1 LPIDGSNRA
10 DDRPGLGLAGARTP
24 VLTCRA
30 LSHDRKLWLLALL
43 GLVARAAFLVLEPTT
58 HPIADE
64 RTWTNWAVENLV
76 TDKVRF
82 NPLRTRMIFY
92 PPLYPY
98 FIAAPYAL
106 FGSLEAVKW
115 AQILVSALLVPAVGR
130 VGGLFLGERAGLGA
144 AAICAFYPDFI
155 WFSVHFWSET
165 LFLTLLWWAF
175 ERLLAA
181 DAGRSSAA
189 ALAAGVLWGLAILTR
204 ETGLYFTPLAALWL
218 SWRPAAEAGRTRAA
232 AYLLAVALVVLPW
245 THRNWALFGAF
256 VPVSTAGGLNLYQGN
271 APLGRQEVY
280 DRYEAVHGRVEQYRW
295 ARSMG
300 IRAILDRQPL
310 WIFEKLA
317 SEMPRFWEADSLALV
332 HIKRGAYGDV
342 RAPVA
347 VAAWAVTVLPYLA
360 LLGLFVAGLAALEW
374 ERRAVLVLGFLIVYN
389 LLHVA
394 THGFARYRMPI
405 VPIVFVV
412 AAHACV
418 LARQG
423 RYPALS
429 RRRRVIAAAL
439 AIVLVLCV
447 SPSLLANFKDPA
459 FGFADQQDGT
469 RDEPR

>member
-1 LPIDGSNRA
+1 M
-10 DDRPGLGLAGARTP
+10 
-24 VLTCRA
+24 
-30 LSHDRKLWLLALL
+30 SHDRKLWLLALL
-43 GLVARAAFLVLEPTT
+43 GLVARAAFLLLEPST

-64 RTWTNWAVENLV
+64 RTWTNWAVDNLV
-76 TDKVRF
+76 TEKVRF

-106 FGSLEAVKW
+106 FGSLLAVKW

-130 VGGLFLGERAGLGA
+130 VGGLVFGERTGLVA
-144 AAICAFYPDFI
+144 AAVCAFYPDFI

-175 ERLLAA
+175 ERLLTA
-181 DAGRSSAA
+181 DSRKSLWA
-189 ALAAGVLWGLAILTR
+189 ALVAGALWGLAILTR

-218 SWRPAAEAGRTRAA
+218 SWGRRTEAGLSRGA
-232 AYLLAVALVVLPW
+232 AYLLAAALVVLPW
-245 THRNWALFGAF
+245 TYRNWVLFDAF

-271 APLGRQEVY
+271 APLSRQEVY
-280 DRYEAVHGRVEQYRW
+280 DQYEAIHGRVEQYRW

-300 IRAILDRQPL
+300 IRAILDRQPG

-342 RAPVA
+342 RSAAA
-347 VAAWAVTVLPYLA
+347 VLAWALTVLPYLA
-360 LLGLFVAGLAALEW
+360 LLSLFVAAVAALDL
-374 ERRAVLVLGFLIVYN
+374 ERRTLLLLGFLVVYN

-405 VPIVFVV
+405 VPIVFMF

-418 LARQG
+418 LARKG
-423 RYPALS
+423 RYPGLT
-429 RRRRVIAAAL
+429 RGRRVLGVAL
-439 AIVLVLCV
+439 ALVLAVCV
-447 SPSLLANFKDPA
+447 VPSLVVNFRDPA
-459 FGFADQQDGT
+459 FGFADQQDAA

>member
-1 LPIDGSNRA
+1 M
-10 DDRPGLGLAGARTP
+10 
-24 VLTCRA
+24 
-30 LSHDRKLWLLALL
+30 SHDRKLWLLALL
-43 GLVARAAFLVLEPTT
+43 GLVARAAFLLLEPST

-76 TDKVRF
+76 TEKVRF

-115 AQILVSALLVPAVGR
+115 AQILVSSLLVPAVGR
-130 VGGLFLGERAGLGA
+130 VGGLAFGERAGLGA
-144 AAICAFYPDFI
+144 AAVCAFYPDFI

-175 ERLLAA
+175 ERMLGA
-181 DAGRSSAA
+181 DARRSLPL
-189 ALAAGVLWGLAILTR
+189 ALAAGGLWGLAILTR

-218 SWRPAAEAGRTRAA
+218 GWRRGREGGRARGA
-232 AYLLAVALVVLPW
+232 AYLVAAALVVLPW
-245 THRNWALFGAF
+245 SYRNWVLFDAF

-271 APLGRQEVY
+271 APLSRQEVY

-300 IRAILDRQPL
+300 IRAILDRQPR

-342 RAPVA
+342 RAVAA
-347 VAAWAVTVLPYLA
+347 VAAWVLTALPYLA
-360 LLGLFVAGLAALEW
+360 LLCLFVAGLAALHW
-374 ERRAVLVLGFLIVYN
+374 ERRSALLVGFLVVYN

-405 VPIVFVV
+405 VPIVFMV
-412 AAHACV
+412 AAYAYV
-418 LARQG
+418 LAREN

-429 RRRRVIAAAL
+429 RGRRVAAAAL
-439 AIVLVLCV
+439 ALGLASSVV
-447 SPSLLANFKDPA
+447 PSLVVNFKDPA
-459 FGFADQQDGT
+459 FGFADQQDAAK
-469 RDEPR
+469 DEPQ